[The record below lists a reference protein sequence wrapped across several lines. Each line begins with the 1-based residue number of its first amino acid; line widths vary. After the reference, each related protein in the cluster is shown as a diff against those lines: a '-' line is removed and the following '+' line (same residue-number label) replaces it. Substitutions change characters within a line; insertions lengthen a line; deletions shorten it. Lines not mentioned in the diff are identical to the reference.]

1 MLLAGAIAS
10 FGALF
15 LLVVALRPSPRQ
27 PGVERLAALAHHDD
41 DPSVQHGTSLGV
53 RAERLADRL
62 IARSGHRSRMATS
75 LDVAD
80 IRVRPGEFVV
90 LCITASLVL
99 GLLLSMIAGAFG
111 LVIGVA
117 AAPLFGLWFVN
128 TRAARRRHEFDE
140 QLPDVLHL
148 MVSLLRS
155 GYGLPQAL
163 DTVANQTA
171 EPIATEFKRVL
182 FETRIGRD
190 PADALE
196 STAVRMRS
204 KDFGWVVQAMRIN
217 REIGGELASILD
229 SVGETVRERQRL
241 ARQIQALTAEG
252 RLSALLLTAL
262 PPLLVVLLGVF
273 SPGYFDPL
281 TESPGPLIVVLGVV
295 LLILGWWWTRRL
307 VKLHT

>member
-1 MLLAGAIAS
+1 MLLVGTLAS
-10 FGALF
+10 FGAL
-15 LLVVALRPSPRQ
+15 LLLALLLRPAPRQ
-27 PGVERLAALAHHDD
+27 PNSERLAVMDRRDD
-41 DPSVQHGTSLGV
+41 NPTARGGTSLGA

-62 IARSGHRSRMATS
+62 ISRSGRRNGMATS

-80 IRVRPGEFVV
+80 IQLRPGEFVV
-90 LCITASLVL
+90 LCIAGSLVL
-99 GLLLSMIAGAFG
+99 GLLLSLFADLPGFILGA
-111 LVIGVA
+111 V
-117 AAPLFGLWFVN
+117 AAPLLARVFVN
-128 TRAARRRHEFDE
+128 HRAARRRHEFDE

-171 EPIATEFKRVL
+171 EPVATEFKRVL

-196 STAVRMRS
+196 STAARMRS

-217 REIGGELASILD
+217 REIGGELASILE
-229 SVGETVRERQRL
+229 SVSETVRERQRL

-252 RLSALLLTAL
+252 RLSALLLTAI
-262 PPLLVVLLGVF
+262 PPFLVVLLSVF
-273 SPGYFDPL
+273 SPGYFAPL
-281 TESPGPLIVVLGVV
+281 TESPGPLIVAIGIV
-295 LLILGWWWTRRL
+295 LLIIGWWWTRKL